1 MSNKRMNTRRLV
13 TMALLAAL
21 SVILARILGIQPL
34 PYLRLSFEDMPIIL
48 AGLLFGPVAGALTG
62 VAADLAGGLLSPY
75 GINPVFTVGPMA
87 MGLCAGLLRRLPAAR
102 FDYPRL
108 LAAILPGAILGRA
121 VWNGCWLY
129 ALGFAGADAA
139 LALLLAQRLLQ
150 YAVVSCLNA
159 ALILAL
165 FRARVFEHL
174 KLWPPAAGTEEKP

>member
-1 MSNKRMNTRRLV
+1 MSRRSMNTRRL
-13 TMALLAAL
+13 ALLAALAAL
-21 SVILARILGIQPL
+21 SVILARILGFQPL
-34 PYLRLSFEDMPIIL
+34 PYLRLSFEDLPIIL
-48 AGLLFGPVAGALTG
+48 AGLLFGPAAGALTG

-87 MGLCAGLLRRLPAAR
+87 MGLSAGLLRGLVIRRA
-102 FDYPRL
+102 DYPRL
-108 LAAILPGAILGRA
+108 LAAILPGAVLGRA
-121 VWNGCWLY
+121 IWNGCWLY

-165 FRARVFEHL
+165 FRARVLEHL
-174 KLWPPAAGTEEKP
+174 RLWPSAGTEGKP